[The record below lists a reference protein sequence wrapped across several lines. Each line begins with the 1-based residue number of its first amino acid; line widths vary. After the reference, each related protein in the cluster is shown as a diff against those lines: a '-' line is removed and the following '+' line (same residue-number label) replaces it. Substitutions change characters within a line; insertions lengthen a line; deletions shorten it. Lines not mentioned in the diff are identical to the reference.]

1 MMFIRKLHQLSIG
14 SALLALLFVANQ
26 TSAATFEVTA
36 TEWGDPADVSS
47 MAWAVD
53 QANKTPGKDIIN
65 IASGLKIDVGIA
77 TPAIPNAKAATLAH
91 FTESVEIR
99 GNGATLV
106 GNPGFVTSAGDY
118 ATKDNIVRDV
128 YDQAIQPTDTIVT
141 QSYVFA
147 QIGSYGADNSAI
159 EIEIQGLNGDGLI
172 AIANVYQGATLTI
185 KEGRFENIVNY
196 SNRTAGVPAIQAFD
210 GSTLNLVNFELHR
223 NFPFFSHYPSLGGD
237 AGAVAWGGAISGSNA
252 YLNMQDSVI
261 SESYP
266 IGAINW
272 TGTANIV
279 SSVISGSGGLFLDDG
294 TLNFINSILYLG
306 QEGEQLTETTRVIAQ
321 GAGAK
326 INIIASTI
334 LYDALYTEQTG
345 CAETKSFSCLGSP
358 ITATLGGIVDVRQSA
373 VLPINL
379 EFNVSQQPYHAREGG
394 SFRGDDYSFIAAAG
408 DQDSDDVK
416 ALFGNQNLI
425 TGGLAFDLIND
436 GVAFFNALPGGATPA
451 PGGVLIEG
459 VPSAGPGQ
467 SNELLSPINGQPILN
482 DVYGSPRVY
491 ANGTRNIGAV
501 QNPDAPILAAKPGD
515 SEVTLNWSPTA
526 NGVSN
531 GFWIC
536 FSPTPLA
543 DPLIGACP
551 GTEDATASGNATKV
565 VYSGLTN
572 GSPYWFALRD
582 QSSIWS
588 NVVTAT
594 PLGPI
599 GVAQPTAVT
608 VGDSSLQVYWDEPS
622 TLGGH
627 TGLLSYGVL
636 YRPLGTQGWSRGP
649 QGLTAQTTLL
659 QGLVNG
665 TTYEIGVFAQ
675 TDDGGATAVL
685 GTITGTPQ
693 AAPTL
698 AYAEPPSWPQNS
710 PLTLIPGFT
719 QLQGSGTYSMESG
732 ALPDGITLNPTNGF
746 ISGTP
751 TTQQSTSATIRLT
764 DGATGLFAEATVA
777 LNIVAPS
784 PVPELHYPTI
794 QATVGTPASA
804 TPATANIPV
813 GATYSVVGGSSLPGD
828 FTIAPS
834 TGVIS
839 GSPTSAPGQIL
850 NVDIQACWDGCDP
863 NAGEVRIT
871 TMSFYI
877 LPRMQYPITSTA
889 TAGVPVSISPT
900 VDLWSGGVFSI
911 SAGSLPDG
919 LSLDPTTG
927 VISGTP
933 QAEID
938 TQVTVSYSTG
948 ISVGGLESVTS
959 SPHIKVVPPTI
970 ALTYPFIK
978 GTLGQ
983 YLSVPPN
990 VSGLTDIPTYTLVA
1004 GSLPQGL
1011 SLDPAS
1017 GAITGTP
1024 NGLSGT
1030 FQVIIE
1036 VTNRYGTARS
1046 GALIEIGEVV
1056 ESIAVPALS
1065 GFGLSVLALL
1075 TLGLGLFGMR
1085 RIT

>member
-1 MMFIRKLHQLSIG
+1 MMLARKLHHFSVLPT
-14 SALLALLFVANQ
+14 LLALLFAANPAG
-26 TSAATFEVTA
+26 AATFEVTN
-36 TEWGDPADVSS
+36 PACSAS
-47 MAWAVD
+47 AGGYYWAIE
-53 QANKTPGKDIIN
+53 QANNTPGRDTIEISVDKLYMNYCTPPDTTNNLPI
-65 IASGLKIDVGIA
+65 GI
-77 TPAIPNAKAATLAH
+77 
-91 FTESVEIR
+91 TESVDII
-99 GNGATLV
+99 GNGNTVVEGNLLILTGN
-106 GNPGFVTSAGDY
+106 GNPLPLSQCPTSTSVYVAKGVAFLQVGTFPDATGIEVTVRGLKTRNLTQLGTVWANGELLLEDVEMEKTHSVYRGCSTPLIDARSGSQLTLRRTHIVYSGVPDTAFFSSNFQLSTSGLIFGDDAELILENSQILSNFSPYAPAITWHGGRVTVVSSVFDDSGGFNLADGVQMEFVNSAFQVSNPLG
-118 ATKDNIVRDV
+118 AEFKDNI
-128 YDQAIQPTDTIVT
+128 IV
-141 QSYVFA
+141 
-147 QIGSYGADNSAI
+147 GS
-159 EIEIQGLNGDGLI
+159 
-172 AIANVYQGATLTI
+172 GATLTSRASTFYWAPI
-185 KEGRFENIVNY
+185 SCDSCNVTKYLGSTPVRGLGFWATAPDSSLRFESTAIGSVVN
-196 SNRTAGVPAIQAFD
+196 PD
-210 GSTLNLVNFELHR
+210 
-223 NFPFFSHYPSLGGD
+223 FPFQRFVGDPSSFTSDGYTWVQPSSADAVASILPNALTAEPGLPKEYTSRGAQMVPVWPDSVLIEAVPD
-237 AGAVAWGGAISGSNA
+237 AG
-252 YLNMQDSVI
+252 
-261 SESYP
+261 
-266 IGAINW
+266 
-272 TGTANIV
+272 
-279 SSVISGSGGLFLDDG
+279 
-294 TLNFINSILYLG
+294 
-306 QEGEQLTETTRVIAQ
+306 
-321 GAGAK
+321 
-326 INIIASTI
+326 
-334 LYDALYTEQTG
+334 
-345 CAETKSFSCLGSP
+345 
-358 ITATLGGIVDVRQSA
+358 
-373 VLPINL
+373 
-379 EFNVSQQPYHAREGG
+379 
-394 SFRGDDYSFIAAAG
+394 
-408 DQDSDDVK
+408 
-416 ALFGNQNLI
+416 
-425 TGGLAFDLIND
+425 
-436 GVAFFNALPGGATPA
+436 
-451 PGGVLIEG
+451 PGGV
-459 VPSAGPGQ
+459 
-467 SNELLSPINGQPILN
+467 NELINPISGQPVTLDI
-482 DVYGSPRVY
+482 YGFPRAY
-491 ANGTRNIGAV
+491 SNGTRNIGAL
-501 QNPDAPILAAKPGD
+501 QNNEAPLLSASGGDAAVA
-515 SEVTLNWSPTA
+515 LNWTPTA
-526 NGVSN
+526 S
-531 GFWIC
+531 GFGGGYWIC
-536 FSPTPLA
+536 TSTTALP
-543 DPLIGACP
+543 DPLMGVCP
-551 GTEDATASGNATKV
+551 GTETTVGAV
-565 VYSGLTN
+565 VTDETITGLVN
-572 GSPYWFALRD
+572 GDPYWFAVRD
-582 QSSIWS
+582 KDGLWS

-594 PLGPI
+594 PMGPI
-599 GVAQPTAVT
+599 APPLPTAVT
-608 VGDSSLQVYWDEPS
+608 AGDGSLQVYWDEPS

-649 QGLTAQTTLL
+649 QGLTARTTLL

-665 TTYEIGVFAQ
+665 TTYEINVFAQ
-675 TDDGGATAVL
+675 TDDGGLSAQPAI
-685 GTITGTPQ
+685 ITGTPQ

-732 ALPDGITLNPTNGF
+732 ALPDGVTLNPTNGF

-850 NVDIQACWDGCDP
+850 NVDIQACWGSCDP

>member
-1 MMFIRKLHQLSIG
+1 
-14 SALLALLFVANQ
+14 
-26 TSAATFEVTA
+26 
-36 TEWGDPADVSS
+36 
-47 MAWAVD
+47 
-53 QANKTPGKDIIN
+53 
-65 IASGLKIDVGIA
+65 
-77 TPAIPNAKAATLAH
+77 
-91 FTESVEIR
+91 
-99 GNGATLV
+99 
-106 GNPGFVTSAGDY
+106 
-118 ATKDNIVRDV
+118 
-128 YDQAIQPTDTIVT
+128 
-141 QSYVFA
+141 
-147 QIGSYGADNSAI
+147 
-159 EIEIQGLNGDGLI
+159 
-172 AIANVYQGATLTI
+172 
-185 KEGRFENIVNY
+185 
-196 SNRTAGVPAIQAFD
+196 
-210 GSTLNLVNFELHR
+210 
-223 NFPFFSHYPSLGGD
+223 
-237 AGAVAWGGAISGSNA
+237 
-252 YLNMQDSVI
+252 
-261 SESYP
+261 
-266 IGAINW
+266 
-272 TGTANIV
+272 
-279 SSVISGSGGLFLDDG
+279 
-294 TLNFINSILYLG
+294 
-306 QEGEQLTETTRVIAQ
+306 
-321 GAGAK
+321 
-326 INIIASTI
+326 
-334 LYDALYTEQTG
+334 
-345 CAETKSFSCLGSP
+345 
-358 ITATLGGIVDVRQSA
+358 
-373 VLPINL
+373 
-379 EFNVSQQPYHAREGG
+379 
-394 SFRGDDYSFIAAAG
+394 
-408 DQDSDDVK
+408 
-416 ALFGNQNLI
+416 
-425 TGGLAFDLIND
+425 
-436 GVAFFNALPGGATPA
+436 
-451 PGGVLIEG
+451 
-459 VPSAGPGQ
+459 
-467 SNELLSPINGQPILN
+467 
-482 DVYGSPRVY
+482 
-491 ANGTRNIGAV
+491 
-501 QNPDAPILAAKPGD
+501 
-515 SEVTLNWSPTA
+515 
-526 NGVSN
+526 
-531 GFWIC
+531 
-536 FSPTPLA
+536 
-543 DPLIGACP
+543 
-551 GTEDATASGNATKV
+551 
-565 VYSGLTN
+565 
-572 GSPYWFALRD
+572 
-582 QSSIWS
+582 
-588 NVVTAT
+588 
-594 PLGPI
+594 
-599 GVAQPTAVT
+599 
-608 VGDSSLQVYWDEPS
+608 
-622 TLGGH
+622 
-627 TGLLSYGVL
+627 
-636 YRPLGTQGWSRGP
+636 
-649 QGLTAQTTLL
+649 
-659 QGLVNG
+659 
-665 TTYEIGVFAQ
+665 
-675 TDDGGATAVL
+675 
-685 GTITGTPQ
+685 
-693 AAPTL
+693 
-698 AYAEPPSWPQNS
+698 
-710 PLTLIPGFT
+710 
-719 QLQGSGTYSMESG
+719 MESG
-732 ALPDGITLNPTNGF
+732 ALPDGVTLNPTNGF

-764 DGATGLFAEATVA
+764 DGATGLFAEA
-777 LNIVAPS
+777 
-784 PVPELHYPTI
+784 PELHYPTI

-850 NVDIQACWDGCDP
+850 NVDIQAC
-863 NAGEVRIT
+863 IT